1 MKKNAFSALDILI
14 SALLTIAIFL
24 ICLSAFNHLKF
35 KTGDGDEQTLKQHID
50 NQVSEIEEIKKQS
63 EQFQKDMLKDFE

>member
-14 SALLTIAIFL
+14 SALLTIAVFFV
-24 ICLSAFNHLKF
+24 CLSAFNHLKL